1 MSPSFP
7 AKGVLALIRAY
18 KLTLSPFV
26 GRDCRYLPTCSAY
39 AADAV
44 TAHGAWKGSWMAAA
58 RLCRCHPWG
67 GSGYDPAPA
76 VADAPWWAPW
86 MVGDWAWGK
95 RTAGLQARPVT
106 QDENKSEPEGSRSE

>member
-1 MSPSFP
+1 MPSLP

-18 KLTLSPFV
+18 KLTLSPFI

-44 TAHGAWKGSWMAAA
+44 TAHGAWAGGWMAAA

-67 GSGYDPAPA
+67 GQGYDPAPV
-76 VADAPWWAPW
+76 VAAGPWWVPW
-86 MVGDWAWGK
+86 RYGDWRW
-95 RTAGLQARPVT
+95 RARADDQHESSKNTP
-106 QDENKSEPEGSRSE
+106 